1 MIDTTISLEL
11 LNKSGNNTLCEHL
24 KIEFIEINE
33 NYVKAKMPVDQ
44 STHQPLGMLNGGA
57 SAALAET
64 TGSMAAYLSL
74 DREEYICL
82 GLEIKINHI
91 KPVKSGFVYAIA
103 TSVHI
108 GVQTHVWQIRI
119 EDDAEDLVA
128 FSTLTM
134 AILPLSRL
142 NNPDIKNFISKFVH

>member
-11 LNKSGNNTLCEHL
+11 LNKSGSDTLCEHL
-24 KIEFIEINE
+24 NIEFIEINKK
-33 NYVKAKMPVDQ
+33 YVRAKMPVDK

-74 DREEYICL
+74 DREEYVCL
-82 GLEIKINHI
+82 GLEMKINHL
-91 KPVKSGFVYAIA
+91 KPVKEGFVYATA
-103 TSVHI
+103 TPIHI
-108 GVQTHVWQIRI
+108 GMQTHVWQIRI
-119 EDDAEDLVA
+119 EDDANDLVA

-134 AILPLSRL
+134 AILPISRL
-142 NNPDIKNFISKFVH
+142 NNPDIKTLISKFS

>member
-11 LNKSGNNTLCEHL
+11 LNKSGKNTLCEHL
-24 KIEFIEINE
+24 KIEFTEINK
-33 NYVKAKMPVDQ
+33 NFLKAKMPVDH

-64 TGSMAAYLSL
+64 TASMAAYLSL
-74 DREEYICL
+74 DRDEYICL
-82 GLEIKINHI
+82 GLEMKINHI
-91 KPVKSGFVYAIA
+91 KPVRSGFVYATA
-103 TSVHI
+103 TPVHQGI
-108 GVQTHVWQIRI
+108 QTHVWQIRI